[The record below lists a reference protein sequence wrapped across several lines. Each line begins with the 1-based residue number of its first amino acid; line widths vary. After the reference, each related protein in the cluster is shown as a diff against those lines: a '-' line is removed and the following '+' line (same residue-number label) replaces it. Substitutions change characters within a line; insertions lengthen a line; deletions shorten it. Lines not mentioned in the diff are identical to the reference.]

1 MLVRRLSISV
11 TLLLLVTAMA
21 SAQNVFRVRIDT
33 MTVKPG
39 DTATV
44 NVYYTF
50 TSTKPHNLN
59 GFVARFLFDSNIV
72 QIPGYITNGTACE
85 ALSATESHRG
95 IATLGA
101 QEIDFKNPVL
111 FRMRVA
117 ASKSLSDTAMIRW
130 DPDFPMF
137 STEEGVD
144 TAIQTDGWIR
154 TALVAAHTV
163 LSAPSQTVHG
173 IFTGPY
179 ADSEAFDLPVTI
191 SDISSATVTHAQMTF
206 AYDRNR
212 LAVQSVSSKLA
223 TASVTVLASPS
234 SAFDTARIEL
244 QSSSPITGSDTLI
257 VLHLYALIGPDT
269 TCTSLMNV
277 TWLPL
282 NAEAKLGSTDVQFDT
297 ACQIHLFGLYVP
309 PSSVEQAKVEPNR
322 LYPNPASDHVIST
335 RSDVKT
341 LEMYDAIGRIVA
353 QCERQNDVWLVPP
366 SLLTG
371 VYRIVLRMRTGETE
385 TSTLIIERP

>member
-1 MLVRRLSISV
+1 MA
-11 TLLLLVTAMA
+11 TALA

-39 DTATV
+39 DTTTV

-50 TSTKPHNLN
+50 SSSEPHNLN
-59 GFVARFLFDSNIV
+59 GFVARFLFDSNLI

-101 QEIDFKNPVL
+101 QEIDLKNPVL

-117 ASKSLSDTAMIRW
+117 ASKLLSDTAMIRW

-137 STEEGVD
+137 SAEEGVD
-144 TAIQTDGWIR
+144 TVMQSNGWIR
-154 TALVAAHTV
+154 TALVTAHTV
-163 LSAPSQTVHG
+163 LSAPSRTVYG
-173 IFTGPY
+173 VFTGPY

-191 SDISSATVTHAQMTF
+191 SDIGSANVTHALMTF
-206 AYDRNR
+206 AFDRNR
-212 LAVQSVSSKLA
+212 LAVQNVSSKLA
-223 TASVTVLASPS
+223 TASVTVLPSPS

-244 QSSSPITGSDTLI
+244 QSSNPIAGSDTLI

-282 NAEAKLGSTDVQFDT
+282 NAEAKLGSTEVEFDSV
-297 ACQIHLFGLYVP
+297 CQVHLFGHYVP
-309 PSSVEQAKVEPNR
+309 PASVEQAIGEPNR
-322 LYPNPASDHVIST
+322 VYPNPARDYVIST
-335 RSDVKT
+335 RTDVKSFE
-341 LEMYDAIGRIVA
+341 LYDAAGRIVA
-353 QCERQNDVWLVPP
+353 QCERQNDVWFVPQ
-366 SLLTG
+366 SLRSG
-371 VYRIVLRMRTGETE
+371 VYRIVLRLRTGETE
-385 TSTLIIERP
+385 TSTLLIERP

>member
-1 MLVRRLSISV
+1 L
-11 TLLLLVTAMA
+11 A

-33 MTVKPG
+33 ITVKPG

-59 GFVARFLFDSNIV
+59 GFVARFLFDSNLV

-101 QEIDFKNPVL
+101 QEIDLKNPVL

-117 ASKSLSDTAMIRW
+117 ASKSLADTAWIRW

-137 STEEGVD
+137 STEQGVD
-144 TAIQTDGWIR
+144 TVIQSDGWIR
-154 TALVAAHTV
+154 TAFVTAHTI
-163 LSAPSQTVHG
+163 LSAPSRTVHG
-173 IFTGPY
+173 VFTGPY

-191 SDISSATVTHAQMTF
+191 SDISSANVTHALMTF

-212 LAVQSVSSKLA
+212 LAVQSVSSKVA
-223 TASVTVLASPS
+223 TTLVTVLPSPS
-234 SAFDTARIEL
+234 SVYDTARVEL
-244 QSSSPITGSDTLI
+244 QSSNPIAGSDTLI

-277 TWLPL
+277 TWRPL
-282 NAEAKLGSTDVQFDT
+282 NAEAKLGSTDVDFDSV
-297 ACQIHLFGLYVP
+297 CQIHLFGLYVP
-309 PSSVEQAKVEPNR
+309 PASVDQAKVEPNR
-322 LYPNPASDHVIST
+322 MYPNPARDYVIST
-335 RSDVKT
+335 RTDVKSF
-341 LEMYDAIGRIVA
+341 EMYDAVGRIVA

-366 SLLTG
+366 SLMSG
-371 VYRIVLRMRTGETE
+371 VYRIALRLRTGETE
-385 TSTLIIERP
+385 TSTLLIERP